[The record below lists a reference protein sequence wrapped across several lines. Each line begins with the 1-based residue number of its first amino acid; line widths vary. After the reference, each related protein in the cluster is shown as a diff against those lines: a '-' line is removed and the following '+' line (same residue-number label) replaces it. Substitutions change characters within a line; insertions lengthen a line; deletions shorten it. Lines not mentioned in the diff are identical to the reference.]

1 MDNQHGCTNSEM
13 NTCMNPEHMITMK
26 DLEQN
31 LIEQITLSVLR
42 NDVDDIRSMD
52 SGFSDHS
59 SRHSNYE
66 INS

>member
-1 MDNQHGCTNSEM
+1 MDNQHGCTNQSE
-13 NTCMNPEHMITMK
+13 TCMNPEHMITMK

-59 SRHSNYE
+59 SRISNYE
-66 INS
+66 INL